1 MSFIE
6 NIKQNLNSNS
16 NGFFRAI
23 LLEEGVYIQGVVSI
37 KNFSTEEIIATLKK
51 GELKILGENLFIK
64 KYCEGDL
71 VVCGKVKGL
80 QKN

>member
-6 NIKQNLNSNS
+6 NIRQNLNANA

-23 LLEEGVYIQGVVSI
+23 LLEEGVYVQGVAGI
-37 KNFSTEEIIATLKK
+37 KNFSTEEIVATLKK
-51 GELKILGENLFIK
+51 GEIKILGENLFVK
-64 KYCEGDL
+64 KYCQGDL
-71 VVCGKVKGL
+71 VVCGKVKEL